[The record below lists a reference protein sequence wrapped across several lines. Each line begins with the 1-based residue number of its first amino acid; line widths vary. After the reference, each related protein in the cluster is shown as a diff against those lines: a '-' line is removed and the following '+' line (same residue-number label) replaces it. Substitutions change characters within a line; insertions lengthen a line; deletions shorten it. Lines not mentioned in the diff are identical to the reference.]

1 MPFQK
6 IKLLYK
12 WYCMD
17 GRRKNVVFTF
27 VKTNKDNLLEHF
39 INETDINEE
48 DVVCLALYNLREIPK
63 K

>member
-1 MPFQK
+1 
-6 IKLLYK
+6 
-12 WYCMD
+12 MD

-39 INETDINEE
+39 INKTDINEE